1 MNGAPYYSPP
11 HRHQKSYT
19 SRLGSLAEDAIKPEL
34 AELPALVASAI
45 RRGLIKR
52 PDPAGLVP
60 VPIVKRGPLAEWM
73 TTACDECGLSFE
85 RHKRT
90 LTKCQPCRT
99 PMLECGNCGK
109 QFRSVDKKK
118 VGCSTECSQKLQI
131 ITYRAIVT
139 KCVVCQGSMPTI
151 RRGSAVAKTCSAE
164 CSATYRK
171 TRNARFYQSH
181 KTKKTK

>member
-1 MNGAPYYSPP
+1 MNGAPYYSAP

-19 SRLGSLAEDAIKPEL
+19 SQLGSLAKETIKSEL

-60 VPIVKRGPLAEWM
+60 VPIIKRGPLAEWM
-73 TTACDECGLSFE
+73 TSACDECGLSFE

-90 LTKCQPCRT
+90 LTKCPTCRT

-118 VGCSTECSQKLQI
+118 VGCSTECSQLLQVLN
-131 ITYRAIVT
+131 YKHKVAC
-139 KCVVCQGSMPTI
+139 CVVCHGSI
-151 RRGSAVAKTCSAE
+151 SKKRIGSAVAKTCSAQ

-171 TRNARFYQSH
+171 TRNARFYATH
-181 KTKKTK
+181 KKTK